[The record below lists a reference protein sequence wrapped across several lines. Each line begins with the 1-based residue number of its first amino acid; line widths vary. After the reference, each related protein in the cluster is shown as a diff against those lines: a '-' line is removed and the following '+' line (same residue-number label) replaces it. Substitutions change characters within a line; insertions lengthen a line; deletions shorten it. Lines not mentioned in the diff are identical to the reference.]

1 MKRIIASVLLLLA
14 ALVIPSPFTTEL
26 SPQAEPVTPTYNG
39 SNHQDNLITQTQPG
53 QSISASAAC
62 PCDPVDHNPT
72 LTLTLIAAIAAW
84 LAMASLIYGSHLSI
98 LTIKMGKRYLLRNF

>member
-26 SPQAEPVTPTYNG
+26 SPLAEPVTPTYNG
-39 SNHQDNLITQTQPG
+39 SNQDNLIIQTQPV
-53 QSISASAAC
+53 QPISASVTC

-84 LAMASLIYGSHLSI
+84 LVMASLIYGSQLSI
-98 LTIKMGKRYLLRNF
+98 LTIRIGKRYLLRNF